1 MQTII
6 SRYGLSI
13 GLFILSASFIV
24 KYFWPQAD
32 FVDGFMK
39 GLGITL
45 IIAMF
50 IRQRRLSG
58 LK

>member
-1 MQTII
+1 MR
-6 SRYGLSI
+6 SVKFSKGMAA

-24 KYFWPQAD
+24 KQFWPAAD

-45 IIAMF
+45 M
-50 IRQRRLSG
+50 LG
-58 LK
+58 LMIKQHRYRAS

>member
-1 MQTII
+1 MRPVKF
-6 SRYGLSI
+6 SKGMAV

-24 KYFWPQAD
+24 KHIWPSAD

-45 IIAMF
+45 MLALLIK
-50 IRQRRLSG
+50 QRRYRAS
-58 LK
+58 

>member
-1 MQTII
+1 MA
-6 SRYGLSI
+6 S

-24 KYFWPQAD
+24 KQFWPAAD

-45 IIAMF
+45 M
-50 IRQRRLSG
+50 LG
-58 LK
+58 LLIKQHRYRAS